1 MFIAIL
7 VSALIDPFPLLPIL
21 FGMVFARLALISSI
35 RSWNQTYGKRILTS
49 LVLAVFVALILQ
61 FVAACVDV
69 EYMLEASG
77 VSSKNSWNYLELQ
90 DAGESAGKAVK
101 KELLMRVLLEDDACY
116 SKEVICR
123 VADEIEVSA
132 SDGGLRSKTTTSKYT
147 GTIDKQN
154 LLAWAWICLWAWAG
168 SLFVVLRL
176 TTKKPEKS

>member
-1 MFIAIL
+1 MLIAIL
-7 VSALIDPFPLLPIL
+7 VSALIDPLPLLPIL
-21 FGMVFARLALISSI
+21 FGVLFARLALTSSI
-35 RSWNQTYGKRILTS
+35 RNWNQTYGKRILTS
-49 LVLAVFVALILQ
+49 LVLAVLAALILQ
-61 FVAACVDV
+61 FVVAYTHV

-77 VSSKNSWNYLELQ
+77 VRSKTSWVYLEIQ
-90 DAGESAGKAVK
+90 GVGDGAEKAVK

-116 SKEVICR
+116 SKEVICS
-123 VADEIEVSA
+123 VADMIEVSA

-154 LLAWAWICLWAWAG
+154 LLDLAWIYLWAWAG